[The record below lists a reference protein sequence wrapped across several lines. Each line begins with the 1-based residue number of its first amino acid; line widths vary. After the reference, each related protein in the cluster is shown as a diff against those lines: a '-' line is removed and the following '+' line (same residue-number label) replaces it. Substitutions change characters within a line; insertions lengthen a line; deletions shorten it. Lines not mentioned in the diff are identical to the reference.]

1 MSIINRVR
9 EKNAA
14 GFWASNVDVNGEV
27 LTGADLRG
35 ARIRDLR
42 ATRTNLQKAD
52 LSGTRFI
59 LGSFDSADLTSVRA
73 DHAQWSDVNAHMC
86 HAPQIN
92 LEHASLR
99 IFAEF
104 SEFKN
109 ARLQGCRL
117 IECEFSGCS
126 FRGANFKG
134 ARIRGGAFRAA
145 RLEGAKFEGAWFVS
159 ADLRGAHFDDEAFA
173 QAMFPFTVFSPG
185 TRPIMLHDDAVAA
198 FDMLMMAR
206 AHIHVSRYDDSN
218 WREGLEKI
226 LVAIPL
232 LDEARLVELA
242 NEARFQAAHFRWMG
256 NDLHGAYELLEELEP
271 RLENDLTDHSRML
284 RAFVRSLKA
293 QMVPEDLHARIVLMR
308 QCEQDS
314 DLVSVAVLICE
325 MAIHQAFDFEG
336 EEGLPGLEIVRQF
349 RGHADPDVRYRAG
362 RAWYTEGLNLA
373 AAQREE
379 EACETLLDFAKA
391 CADDP
396 FLIEHWQEAVFHAAE
411 AMLAAG
417 QFERAI
423 EIYKNSL
430 DPERPQA
437 FTGMSL
443 LPALANCQIGDIL
456 TRSLHRRLEAWPYLL
471 EASSHADTEVDD
483 LTTRAIECMALL
495 GDLES
500 RELGRL
506 HQGAQR
512 LHLATVRAQ
521 AFPDDDR
528 MRATALT
535 AIGQRA
541 RLHFDSGE
549 YHEAQALADEGID
562 LYGHETSDQALEWL
576 IVAHTDRGM
585 IRRELGDIDG
595 AVEDYERAFEIAI
608 HNPWVATDRRWRA
621 AWGMVD
627 AGWILS
633 KAERWDEG
641 IPRFERLVEEYAD
654 DLESHVRSEVGWAL
668 ILCGDAHVAM
678 GRTGAAIEAWRRIR
692 EFLYA
697 DETWGNARAAYAAS
711 LLREAEHWPE
721 GSADLYQ
728 EFASHF
734 LTDSDPEVQKEVATY
749 HQRHA
754 H

>member
-1 MSIINRVR
+1 MSIINLVR

-14 GFWASNVDVNGEV
+14 GLWASNVDVNGAAMID
-27 LTGADLRG
+27 ADLR
-35 ARIRDLR
+35 AVRIRDIR
-42 ATRTNLQKAD
+42 GTRVNLQNAD
-52 LSGTRFI
+52 MRGTRLI
-59 LGSFDSADLTSVRA
+59 LGSFDSADLSKVRA
-73 DHAQWSDVNAHMC
+73 SQAQWSDVNAHMC
-86 HAPQIN
+86 HAADID
-92 LEHASLR
+92 LERASLR
-99 IFAEF
+99 VFAEF
-104 SEFKN
+104 SEFQRAN
-109 ARLQGCRL
+109 LSGCRL
-117 IECEFSGCS
+117 IECEFTGTSFRS
-126 FRGANFKG
+126 ANFRGA
-134 ARIRGGAFRAA
+134 RVRGGAMRAA
-145 RLEGAKFEGAWFVS
+145 RLEGAELEGAWFVS
-159 ADLRGAHFDDEAFA
+159 VDLRDAHFDDGAFA
-173 QAMFPFTVFSPG
+173 QSMIPFTVFSPG
-185 TRPIMLHDDAVAA
+185 SHPIPLTDDSVAA
-198 FDMLMMAR
+198 FDLLMQAR
-206 AHIHVSRYDDSN
+206 SHIHISRYEDTN
-218 WREGLEKI
+218 WSLGLEKM
-226 LVAIPL
+226 LTAIPM

-242 NEARFQAAHFRWMG
+242 NESRYQAAHFRWMG
-256 NDLHGAYELLEELEP
+256 NDLQGAYELLEELED
-271 RLENDLTDHSRML
+271 RLENDTSDHARML
-284 RAFVRSLKA
+284 RAFVNALKS
-293 QMVPEDLHARIVLMR
+293 QMILEDRHARVVLMK
-308 QCEQDS
+308 QCESDS
-314 DLVSVAVLICE
+314 DLVSVAALMCD
-325 MAIHQAFDFEG
+325 MAIQQAFDFEG
-336 EEGLPGLEIVRQF
+336 EEALAGLEVVRQF
-349 RGHADPDVRYRAG
+349 RRHDDPDVRCRAG
-362 RAWYTEGLNLA
+362 RAWYTEGINLVA
-373 AAQREE
+373 AHREE
-379 EACETLLDFAKA
+379 EACETLLEFAKD

-417 QFERAI
+417 HFERAI

-430 DPERPQA
+430 EPERPQA
-437 FTGMSL
+437 FIWMSL
-443 LPALANCQIGDIL
+443 LPALAHCQIGDIL
-456 TRSLHRRLEAWPYLL
+456 TRSLKRRVEAWPYLL
-471 EASSHADTEVDD
+471 EAANHADTEVEA

-495 GDLES
+495 GDLEA
-500 RELGRL
+500 RELGRP
-506 HQGAQR
+506 HQGAKR
-512 LHLATVRAQ
+512 LFLATVRAQ
-521 AFPDDDR
+521 AFPDDER

-535 AIGQRA
+535 AIGHRA
-541 RLHFDSGE
+541 RLCFDSGNYE
-549 YHEAQALADEGID
+549 DAQLLADEGID

-576 IVAHTDRGM
+576 IVAFTDRGM

-633 KAERWDEG
+633 KSERWDEG

-668 ILCGDAHVAM
+668 VLCGDAHVAM

-734 LTDSDPEVQKEVATY
+734 LTDSDPEVQKEVAIY